1 LKTQLILFALIA
13 IPLTSIAYAETPS
26 HIEIWDHPFE
36 ATVME
41 GGSITIHN
49 ESDTNYNFVSWGWFD
64 EVYLQPNDSI
74 TIELPNADCGNY
86 CFIPGVYYFTDL
98 DDEIVSLLT
107 IEAKPVPI
115 VETPPPQPTTPI
127 VPTNSTSANI
137 VPIIHTGA
145 NHTLEKYT
153 EITLGETFRVTNLNP
168 YETIHFENL
177 GGIDIS
183 IGVGATWITEDLNV
197 GTHVW
202 KDQFGDSGT
211 VVVNV
216 PRSEPQQTLPTSS
229 TSVELDSGADTE
241 VLDLRLR
248 ILQVLES
255 IFKIV
260 LN

>member
-1 LKTQLILFALIA
+1 LKTQLLLLVLIA

-36 ATVME
+36 AIVME

-115 VETPPPQPTTPI
+115 VETPTPQPTQQI

-137 VPIIHTGA
+137 LPIIHTGA
-145 NHTLEKYT
+145 NHTMEKYT
-153 EITLGETFRVTNLNP
+153 ELMLGETFTVTNLHP

-183 IGVGATWITEDLNV
+183 IGVGATWSTDQLNV

-202 KDQFGDSGT
+202 KDQFGESGT
-211 VVVNV
+211 VVINV
-216 PRSEPQQTLPTSS
+216 PRNDPQPTLPTAS
-229 TSVELDSGADTE
+229 TSNDISNGADTE

>member
-1 LKTQLILFALIA
+1 
-13 IPLTSIAYAETPS
+13 
-26 HIEIWDHPFE
+26 
-36 ATVME
+36 ME

-49 ESDTNYNFVSWGWFD
+49 EDDMNYDFVSWGWFD
-64 EVYLQPNDSI
+64 EVYLQPSDSV
-74 TIELPNADCGNY
+74 TIQLPNEDCGNY

-98 DDEIVSLLT
+98 NGGENSLLS

-115 VETPPPQPTTPI
+115 VETPQPTPIVPTNSTSANI

-137 VPIIHTGA
+137 VPIIHIGA
-145 NHTLEKYT
+145 NHTMEKYT
-153 EITLGETFRVTNLNP
+153 ELMLGENFTVTNLHP

-183 IGVGATWITEDLNV
+183 IGVGATWSTDQLNA
-197 GTHVW
+197 GSHVW

-211 VVVNV
+211 VVINV
-216 PRSEPQQTLPTSS
+216 PRADQQQTLPTAS
-229 TSVELDSGADTE
+229 TSTDSSSSTE

>member
-1 LKTQLILFALIA
+1 MKTQLLLLVLIV
-13 IPLTSIAYAETPS
+13 IPLTGSAYAETPS
-26 HIEIWDHPFE
+26 HVDVYTHPF
-36 ATVME
+36 TVSVME

-49 ESDTNYNFVSWGWFD
+49 EDDMNYDFVSWGWFD
-64 EVYLQPNDSI
+64 EVYLQPSDSV
-74 TIELPNADCGNY
+74 TIQLPNEDCGNY

-98 DDEIVSLLT
+98 NGGENSLLS

-115 VETPPPQPTTPI
+115 VETPQPTPI

-137 VPIIHTGA
+137 VPIIHNGA
-145 NHTLEKYT
+145 NHTMEKYT
-153 EITLGETFRVTNLNP
+153 ELMLGETFTVTNLHP

-183 IGVGATWITEDLNV
+183 IGVGATWSTDQLNA
-197 GTHVW
+197 GSHVW

-211 VVVNV
+211 VVINV
-216 PRSEPQQTLPTSS
+216 PRADQQQTLPTASTSIDSSSS
-229 TSVELDSGADTE
+229 TEI
-241 VLDLRLR
+241 LDLRLR
-248 ILQVLES
+248 ILQVLEN

>member
-1 LKTQLILFALIA
+1 MT
-13 IPLTSIAYAETPS
+13 
-26 HIEIWDHPFE
+26 
-36 ATVME
+36 
-41 GGSITIHN
+41 
-49 ESDTNYNFVSWGWFD
+49 
-64 EVYLQPNDSI
+64 
-74 TIELPNADCGNY
+74 
-86 CFIPGVYYFTDL
+86 GVN
-98 DDEIVSLLT
+98 SLLT

-115 VETPPPQPTTPI
+115 VETPTPQPPQQI

-137 VPIIHTGA
+137 VPIIHIGA
-145 NHTLEKYT
+145 NHTMEKYT
-153 EITLGETFRVTNLNP
+153 ELMLGENFTVTNLHP

-183 IGVGATWITEDLNV
+183 IGVGATWSTDQLNA
-197 GTHVW
+197 GSHVW

-211 VVVNV
+211 VVINV
-216 PRSEPQQTLPTSS
+216 PRADQQQTLPTAS
-229 TSVELDSGADTE
+229 TSTDSSSSTE

>member
-1 LKTQLILFALIA
+1 MIA
-13 IPLTSIAYAETPS
+13 IPLTGVAYAETTS
-26 HIEIWDHPFE
+26 HVDVYTHPF
-36 ATVME
+36 TVSVME

-49 ESDTNYNFVSWGWFD
+49 ESDTNYDFVSWGWFD
-64 EVYLQPNDSI
+64 EVYLQPSDSV
-74 TIELPNADCGNY
+74 TIELPNEDCGNY
-86 CFIPGVYYFTDL
+86 CFVPGVYYFTDL
-98 DDEIVSLLT
+98 SSGVDSLLS

-115 VETPPPQPTTPI
+115 IETPIPQPTTIPI

-137 VPIIHTGA
+137 VPTNSTSANIVPTIHTGA
-145 NHTLEKYT
+145 NHTMEKYT
-153 EITLGETFRVTNLNP
+153 ELMLGETFTVTNLHP

-183 IGVGATWITEDLNV
+183 IGVGATWQTDQLNA

-202 KDQFGDSGT
+202 KDQFGESGT
-211 VVVNV
+211 IVINV
-216 PRSEPQQTLPTSS
+216 PRADTQQQLPTAS
-229 TSVELDSGADTE
+229 TSTDSSSSTE